1 MTLVGGN
8 SLPGWTLHDNAN
20 PSLASI
26 ASVQVPQNLHTLLTI
41 PIVQDPL
48 ENLGIFTRWHGLE
61 KSPQRS
67 QSSPSVQRLPNN
79 GSQLVAKRVEPML
92 GRRSV

>member
-41 PIVQDPL
+41 PIV
-48 ENLGIFTRWHGLE
+48 
-61 KSPQRS
+61 
-67 QSSPSVQRLPNN
+67 
-79 GSQLVAKRVEPML
+79 
-92 GRRSV
+92 